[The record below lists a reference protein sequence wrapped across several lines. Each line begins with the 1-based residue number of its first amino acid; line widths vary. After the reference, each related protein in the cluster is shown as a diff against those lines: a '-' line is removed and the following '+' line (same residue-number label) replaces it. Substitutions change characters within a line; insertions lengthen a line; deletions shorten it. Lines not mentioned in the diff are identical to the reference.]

1 VLRQFVQH
9 YGVAWPDLER
19 QLLHGDAADEYAVYE
34 KISTLLTTNV
44 DLAVKMLEAMMNEK
58 EQPSPAFDFVLGNA
72 YYAANQVDRAEQS
85 YRSAVKRYPGFLRA
99 WSNLGVLCYTGGR
112 YAEVGWGLNTSLND
126 GSKYVSYADDPA
138 AMAFDN
144 SCAWVQDS
152 LTATHG
158 SSRISF
164 DRDISACGVLKDG
177 AFISQAFVALNT
189 SGLEIHLEP
198 TFTLTYQFEENS
210 R

>member
-1 VLRQFVQH
+1 MKPRHFLILCLVFSACNRNHPRTMGPFHTTLNHSIDVTGKPDRRPTNWGLSQPVPIRLKVTAPAGFRVRILRVA
-9 YGVAWPDLER
+9 GDLVAWP
-19 QLLHGDAADEYAVYE
+19 
-34 KISTLLTTNV
+34 K
-44 DLAVKMLEAMMNEK
+44 
-58 EQPSPAFDFVLGNA
+58 
-72 YYAANQVDRAEQS
+72 
-85 YRSAVKRYPGFLRA
+85 
-99 WSNLGVLCYTGGR
+99 TGTMTGAQ

-126 GSKYVSYADDPA
+126 GSKYVSYPDDPA

-164 DRDISACGVLKDG
+164 DRDVSACGLLKDG
-177 AFISQAFVALNT
+177 AFISQTFVALNT
-189 SGLEIHLEP
+189 SGLAIHLEP
-198 TFTLTYQFEENS
+198 TFTITYKFEENS

>member
-1 VLRQFVQH
+1 MGPFQTTLNHSIDVTGKPDRRPTNWGLSQPVPIRLKVTAPAGFRVRILRVA
-9 YGVAWPDLER
+9 GDLVAWP
-19 QLLHGDAADEYAVYE
+19 
-34 KISTLLTTNV
+34 K
-44 DLAVKMLEAMMNEK
+44 
-58 EQPSPAFDFVLGNA
+58 
-72 YYAANQVDRAEQS
+72 
-85 YRSAVKRYPGFLRA
+85 
-99 WSNLGVLCYTGGR
+99 TGTMTGAQ

-126 GSKYVSYADDPA
+126 GSKYVSYPDDPA

-164 DRDISACGVLKDG
+164 DRDVSACGLLKDG
-177 AFISQAFVALNT
+177 AFISQTFVALNT
-189 SGLEIHLEP
+189 SGLAIHLEP
-198 TFTLTYQFEENS
+198 TFTITYQFEENS

>member
-1 VLRQFVQH
+1 MKPLHFPILCLLLCACHPTHPRTLGPFQTTLNHSIDVTGKPDQRPTSWGLSQPVPIRLKIAAPAGFRVRILRVA
-9 YGVAWPDLER
+9 GDLVAWPKA
-19 QLLHGDAADEYAVYE
+19 G
-34 KISTLLTTNV
+34 TL
-44 DLAVKMLEAMMNEK
+44 
-58 EQPSPAFDFVLGNA
+58 
-72 YYAANQVDRAEQS
+72 
-85 YRSAVKRYPGFLRA
+85 
-99 WSNLGVLCYTGGR
+99 TGAR

-164 DRDISACGVLKDG
+164 DRDVSACGVLKDG

>member
-1 VLRQFVQH
+1 
-9 YGVAWPDLER
+9 
-19 QLLHGDAADEYAVYE
+19 
-34 KISTLLTTNV
+34 
-44 DLAVKMLEAMMNEK
+44 M
-58 EQPSPAFDFVLGNA
+58 
-72 YYAANQVDRAEQS
+72 
-85 YRSAVKRYPGFLRA
+85 
-99 WSNLGVLCYTGGR
+99 TGAQ

-126 GSKYVSYADDPA
+126 GSKYVSYPDDPA

-164 DRDISACGVLKDG
+164 DRDVSACGLLKDG
-177 AFISQAFVALNT
+177 AFISQTFVALNT
-189 SGLEIHLEP
+189 SGLAIHLEP
-198 TFTLTYQFEENS
+198 TFTITYQFEENS